1 MSPECPTCSL
11 NSTWLYIDPLH
22 IAPPVCS
29 SASCQT
35 PRIHPGPSLLL
46 SITPGSASP
55 VESAIL
61 MPFTSIPVAHRI
73 SHLYSCDSLLLV
85 SLRESAPLSP
95 SPHTSPFPTLW
106 WSPLSELES
115 SPFPS
120 FLKSFKCFC
129 TVFRAKFRLRLACSA
144 LHSLK
149 PYGLSWSGSPVLLL
163 YGVKLFHRVWRDPP
177 FSLSL
182 RLGFRNAVCRAAFSP
197 MCFSAHCASFFKNP
211 SDVTSPGNPS
221 CPPGPGIGAHPVC
234 AQGTHCLSLSR

>member
-85 SLRESAPLSP
+85 SLHESAPLSP

-106 WSPLSELES
+106 WSPLSESES

-120 FLKSFKCFC
+120 FLKSFKRFC

-149 PYGLSWSGSPVLLL
+149 PYGLSWSISICWMISKNTSPNWHLSPKFKNRCNFPSEGKCPGFS
-163 YGVKLFHRVWRDPP
+163 YSGHICN
-177 FSLSL
+177 FSLKFIRVEFTWLNES
-182 RLGFRNAVCRAAFSP
+182 S
-197 MCFSAHCASFFKNP
+197 H
-211 SDVTSPGNPS
+211 
-221 CPPGPGIGAHPVC
+221 
-234 AQGTHCLSLSR
+234 